1 VEPLSHSVFASVEH
15 RVKRLIFSSLAA
27 LALVAMVMPFSAPAN
42 ARVAPEIRG
51 TRCAKVG
58 TSRTV
63 KQVAY
68 TCTKSGR
75 SLVWQVARSQR
86 GSVTTTTT
94 TTTAAPAPVASTTST
109 LPPSSDYL
117 GTVRI
122 RGSKS
127 CVRAGDQIEATGY
140 FGKGNL
146 GAPTISMAR
155 VFGGRDSRNGPV
167 ASFTPAISSPGVVA
181 VTVPDI
187 STLPNGDSTLNLL
200 SVMFTWGPFTT
211 AGIKFFSQF
220 KMCTEF
226 ATTGTTVPLS
236 NRTSL
241 VRTMPNYN
249 FNSGWLPDTN
259 TLGYQYGHHT
269 WSQIGQSFVFDRAM
283 NLESLVFSVAA
294 FTTVSDIDTYNR
306 TPEPDNHAME
316 NYDYVAEVPMR
327 LRLTVWKSRNSAA
340 LLDDV
345 ETSRDVQM
353 VHTQASDHV
362 IVAQAPV
369 EIVMSSPLALDPGSY
384 LITIRLEAT
393 SEVVQRRILTLWV
406 SGVHSGS
413 ATRGKYDRSTEKSC
427 SYKRGTDIYPNGKA
441 YKSVFLESY
450 VDWRS
455 APNRNYSTLFTE
467 HRAKVSDC
475 IQSGNFAD
483 IFNEGDLVMELRGTW
498 R

>member
-1 VEPLSHSVFASVEH
+1 
-15 RVKRLIFSSLAA
+15 
-27 LALVAMVMPFSAPAN
+27 M
-42 ARVAPEIRG
+42 
-51 TRCAKVG
+51 
-58 TSRTV
+58 
-63 KQVAY
+63 
-68 TCTKSGR
+68 
-75 SLVWQVARSQR
+75 
-86 GSVTTTTT
+86 TTTTT
-94 TTTAAPAPVASTTST
+94 STTLTTTPPPST
-109 LPPSSDYL
+109 LPPSSDFL

-122 RGSKS
+122 QGSKT
-127 CVRAGDQIEATGY
+127 CVRSGDIIEATGY

-167 ASFTPAISSPGVVA
+167 ASFAPTVSSSSVIS

-187 STLPNGDSTLNLL
+187 ATLPNGDSTSNLL
-200 SVMFTWGPFTT
+200 SVMFTWGPYSTS
-211 AGIKFFSQF
+211 GIKFFSQF
-220 KMCTEF
+220 RMCTEF
-226 ATTGTTVPLS
+226 ATTGTTIPLS
-236 NRTSL
+236 KRTPL
-241 VRTMPNYN
+241 VRTLSTYD

-269 WSQIGQSFVFDRAM
+269 WSQIGQSFMFDRAM
-283 NLESLVFSVAA
+283 NLESLVFIVAA

-327 LRLTVWKSRNSAA
+327 LRLSIWKSRNAAA

-345 ETSRDVQM
+345 ETSREVQM

-362 IVAQAPV
+362 IVAQTPV
-369 EIVMSSPLALDPGSY
+369 EISMSSPVVLDPGSY

-393 SEVVQRRILTLWV
+393 AEFVQRRILTLWV
-406 SGVHSGS
+406 SGVQSGS
-413 ATRGKYDRSTEKSC
+413 ATRGMYDRSTEKSC

-441 YKSVFLESY
+441 YKSVFLEPY

-475 IQSGNFAD
+475 IQTGNFAD

>member
-1 VEPLSHSVFASVEH
+1 M
-15 RVKRLIFSSLAA
+15 RRLISATIV
-27 LALVAMVMPFSAPAN
+27 ALVLVVHLAIPAD
-42 ARVAPEIRG
+42 ARTTPDIRG
-51 TRCAKVG
+51 TRCTKVG
-58 TSRTV
+58 ASRIV
-63 KQVAY
+63 KRVAY

-75 SLVWQVARSQR
+75 SLMWQVTRSQR
-86 GSVTTTTT
+86 VSVVTTTTT
-94 TTTAAPAPVASTTST
+94 STTSTTTPTPST
-109 LPPSSDYL
+109 LPPSSDFL
-117 GTVRI
+117 STVRI
-122 RGSKS
+122 RGSKT
-127 CVRAGDQIEATGY
+127 CVRSGDVIEATGY

-167 ASFTPAISSPGVVA
+167 ASFSPAISSSNVIA

-187 STLPNGDSTLNLL
+187 ATLPNGDSTLNLL
-200 SVMFTWGPFTT
+200 SVMFTWGPFSTS
-211 AGIKFFSQF
+211 GIKFFSQF
-220 KMCTEF
+220 RMCTEF
-226 ATTGTTVPLS
+226 ATTGTTIPLS
-236 NRTSL
+236 KRTPL
-241 VRTMPNYN
+241 VRTLSSYD

-283 NLESLVFSVAA
+283 NLESLVFLVAA

-327 LRLTVWKSRNSAA
+327 LRLSIWKSRNPAA

-362 IVAQAPV
+362 IVAQTPV
-369 EIVMSSPLALDPGSY
+369 EISMSSPVVLDPGSY

-393 SEVVQRRILTLWV
+393 AEFVQRRILTLWV

-413 ATRGKYDRSTEKSC
+413 ATRGMYDRSTEKSC

-441 YKSVFLESY
+441 YKSVFLEPY

-455 APNRNYSTLFTE
+455 GPSRNYSTLFTE

-475 IQSGNFAD
+475 IQTGNFAD